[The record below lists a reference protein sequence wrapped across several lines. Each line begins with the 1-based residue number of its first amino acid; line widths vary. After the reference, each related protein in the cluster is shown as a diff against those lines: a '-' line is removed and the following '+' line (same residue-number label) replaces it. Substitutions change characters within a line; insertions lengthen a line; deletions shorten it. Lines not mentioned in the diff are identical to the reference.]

1 MNLEVRKMAELKPGD
16 VAPNFELEDQNGRK
30 VKLSDFQGRK
40 LLLYFYPKAN
50 TPGCTTQACSVRDAR
65 SDFGNIGIAAVGIS
79 PDTSEQQNKFDEK
92 YSLGFPLLS
101 DTDHAVADA
110 YGVWGEKSMYGKK
123 YEGIIRSSFL
133 IDEDGKILQAW
144 YKVSPKDTVPKAREA
159 L

>member
-1 MNLEVRKMAELKPGD
+1 MGQLKAGD
-16 VAPNFELEDQNGRK
+16 VAPDFELEDQNGSK
-30 VKLSDFQGRK
+30 VRLSDFKGRK

-65 SDFGNIGIAAVGIS
+65 GDLDPMGVAAVGIS
-79 PDTSEQQNKFDEK
+79 PDTPGQQKKFDEK
-92 YSLGFPLLS
+92 YGLGFTLLS
-101 DTDHAVADA
+101 DTDHRVADA

-133 IDEDGKILQAW
+133 IDESGKILQAW
-144 YKVSPKDTVPKAREA
+144 YKVSPKDTVPNVREA